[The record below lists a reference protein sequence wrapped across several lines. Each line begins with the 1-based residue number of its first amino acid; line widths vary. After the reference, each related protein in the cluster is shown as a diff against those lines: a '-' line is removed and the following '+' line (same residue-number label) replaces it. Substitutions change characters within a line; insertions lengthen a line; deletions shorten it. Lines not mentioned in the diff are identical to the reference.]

1 MLGINA
7 LTYRPDKNSQ
17 KYGLTAKVKS
27 GSSSAVAGAT
37 VRQLMAAFAARWR
50 DGKNMQWKIERH
62 LILWGFVAA
71 ATILLFVGWESYQN
85 TTRFAEA
92 AGLQKH
98 TYEVLRTLD
107 ETVAVVV
114 DAETSQRG
122 YLLTGNKTYL
132 EPYRAAI
139 KIRSNGG

>member
-1 MLGINA
+1 
-7 LTYRPDKNSQ
+7 
-17 KYGLTAKVKS
+17 
-27 GSSSAVAGAT
+27 
-37 VRQLMAAFAARWR
+37 
-50 DGKNMQWKIERH
+50 
-62 LILWGFVAA
+62 
-71 ATILLFVGWESYQN
+71 
-85 TTRFAEA
+85 
-92 AGLQKH
+92 
-98 TYEVLRTLD
+98 LRTLD

>member
-1 MLGINA
+1 
-7 LTYRPDKNSQ
+7 
-17 KYGLTAKVKS
+17 
-27 GSSSAVAGAT
+27 
-37 VRQLMAAFAARWR
+37 
-50 DGKNMQWKIERH
+50 MQWKIERH
-62 LILWGFVAA
+62 LSLWGFVAA
-71 ATILLFVGWESYQN
+71 GTILLFVGWESYQN

-132 EPYRAAI
+132 EPYRATI